1 MSARKRDVASSNF
14 YQEGKGR
21 NLKRL
26 GEGRKKKKEKKIEKE
41 LQRETLTL
49 LNFSC
54 HHAISYL

>member
-1 MSARKRDVASSNF
+1 MLLQVTSTRR
-14 YQEGKGR
+14 ER
-21 NLKRL
+21 
-26 GEGRKKKKEKKIEKE
+26 GETSKDWKKKKEKIEKE

>member
-1 MSARKRDVASSNF
+1 MLLQVTSTRR
-14 YQEGKGR
+14 ER
-21 NLKRL
+21 
-26 GEGRKKKKEKKIEKE
+26 GETSKDWGKKEKKEKVEKE